1 MVPTDGIRDQVTA
14 VLLDPA
20 MVAVNCGVCE
30 ADRLTPAG
38 ASVMDTVGDKLT
50 VALALL
56 VESAALVA
64 VTVTFCAAAML
75 AGAVYRPFEIVP
87 TGGVRVQVTAV
98 LLEPAT
104 VAVNCWVCEAD
115 RLTPLGASVMDTV
128 GDKLTVALALLVESA
143 ALVAMTVTFCAAVMV
158 AGAV

>member
-20 MVAVNCGVCE
+20 MVAVNCCVCE
-30 ADRLTPAG
+30 ADRLTPPG

-64 VTVTFCAAAML
+64 VTVTFCAA
-75 AGAVYRPFEIVP
+75 
-87 TGGVRVQVTAV
+87 
-98 LLEPAT
+98 
-104 VAVNCWVCEAD
+104 
-115 RLTPLGASVMDTV
+115 
-128 GDKLTVALALLVESA
+128 
-143 ALVAMTVTFCAAVMV
+143 VMV